1 MPSNVTYLMNDAK
14 TKGAI
19 NMSDIDHMCIND
31 NITIKLKN
39 GLSITLEDA
48 DIRLLQDG
56 IDSYFAAKECNEF
69 IAEKI
74 KSNVIHPDILE
85 DENFLNDFRDI
96 YDDHYHHTD
105 DNVSYEL
112 DERQANLESAWD
124 ELDEFDRKYTYDF
137 EFRNEFKSFLL
148 KINPSYDMSLDSVN
162 GALYDIRGQVN
173 NDSNLSKESL
183 LQPREERT

>member
-1 MPSNVTYLMNDAK
+1 MNDAK

-19 NMSDIDHMCIND
+19 DMSDIDHICIND
-31 NITIKLKN
+31 DITIKLKN
-39 GLSITLEDA
+39 GLSIALDDA
-48 DIRLLQDG
+48 DIRLLQDS

-74 KSNVIHPDILE
+74 KSNVVHPDILE

-96 YDDHYHHTD
+96 YDEHYHRTD
-105 DNVSYEL
+105 DDGSYEL

-148 KINPSYDMSLDSVN
+148 KLNPSYNMSLDSVN
-162 GALYDIRGQVN
+162 GTLYDIRVQI
-173 NDSNLSKESL
+173 NDDDNLSKESL
-183 LQPREERT
+183 LRPREERT